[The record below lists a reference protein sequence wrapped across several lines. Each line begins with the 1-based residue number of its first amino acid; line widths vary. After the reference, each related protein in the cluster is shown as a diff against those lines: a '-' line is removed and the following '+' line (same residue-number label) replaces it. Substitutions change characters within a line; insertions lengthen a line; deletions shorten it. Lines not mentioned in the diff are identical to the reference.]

1 MRIKVSI
8 YLVVAFIIFQ
18 SCQNEQN
25 KFVQGEF
32 DKAQGSWTIEKVTLP
47 ATAPESLKVYV
58 WSAAFLISKCKYNAK
73 DFAQNSGT
81 CGGDFEVNGQILG
94 LNYNY
99 LYDKKLFQWS
109 LGVFEQTRTPA
120 TTNAYLSASQI
131 FDGNWDIVIKD
142 NKMTAKRVGVDKP
155 YQPQETVYKGE
166 IIFTAIR
173 K

>member
-1 MRIKVSI
+1 MNARLLFSI
-8 YLVVAFIIFQ
+8 IVLLLMF

-25 KFVQGEF
+25 KFVQAEF

-58 WSAAFLISKCKYNAK
+58 RSAAFLLSQCKYNAK

-81 CGGDFEVNGQILG
+81 CGGDFEVNGQILR

-109 LGVFEQTRTPA
+109 LAIIEQTRTPA
-120 TTNAYLSASQI
+120 TINAYLSASQI
-131 FDGNWDIVIKD
+131 FDGNWEIVITD

-166 IIFTAIR
+166 IIFTATR

>member
-8 YLVVAFIIFQ
+8 YLVLAFLIFQ
-18 SCQNEQN
+18 SCQGEQN
-25 KFVQGEF
+25 KFVQAEF
-32 DKAQGSWTIEKVTLP
+32 DKAQGNWTVERVTLP
-47 ATAPESLKVYV
+47 ATAP
-58 WSAAFLISKCKYNAK
+58 

-131 FDGNWDIVIKD
+131 FDGNWDIVITD